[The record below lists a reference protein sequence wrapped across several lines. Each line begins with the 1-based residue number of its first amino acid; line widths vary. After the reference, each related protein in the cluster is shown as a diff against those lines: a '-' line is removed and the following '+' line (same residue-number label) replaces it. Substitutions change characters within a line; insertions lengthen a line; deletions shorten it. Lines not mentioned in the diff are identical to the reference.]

1 MSRVSTG
8 EVSLESL
15 SSYKPGLSATNLA
28 STQQSTPSV
37 VPSIMEIESEKMEK
51 LELFP
56 YRGLN

>member
-28 STQQSTPSV
+28 STTPSV
-37 VPSIMEIESEKMEK
+37 FPLNMEIESEKMEK
-51 LELFP
+51 LELFL
-56 YRGLN
+56 YRGLNW